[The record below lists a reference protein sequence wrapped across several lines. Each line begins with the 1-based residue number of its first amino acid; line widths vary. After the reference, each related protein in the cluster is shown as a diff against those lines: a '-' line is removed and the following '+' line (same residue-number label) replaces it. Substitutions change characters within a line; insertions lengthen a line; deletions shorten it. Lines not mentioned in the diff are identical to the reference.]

1 MLRPMGRATEV
12 VAMSDMMPPEGLTR
26 PLQPVWAT
34 LPSRRGAPTQVL
46 QDHAECGKHGDGQ
59 SSLQPPGTR
68 PAAPCLER
76 LVFVT
81 WICIGCAHE
90 IHQLR
95 RSVTES
101 PHLQGS
107 NARTVSGPL
116 GDSPLLAAIVT
127 ILGNSWTMRG
137 PLVVNAASTRHV
149 LGLELISPAKANRLR
164 CSVAV
169 FVCWAFLVAFGLG
182 FYLFQIV
189 IQPSLEDIGLNETWY
204 FHRDDWQAMPMYG
217 QDFLKLPLK
226 YVVIGHTGWQACEEK
241 YSCIDKMM
249 ETQRD
254 NLGRGFKDI
263 VPNFLVGGDGLLFE
277 GRGANVQ
284 AAMVRSWNVKSI
296 TIMFIGDFRTDEPNT
311 LQFEHVNILLEQL
324 VKKGVLEPDFVLY
337 GQCQLAHNTIPPGP
351 KIMDRLNELLHWDPK
366 DKNKCLH

>member
-1 MLRPMGRATEV
+1 MWSKSDAEADGPKPGTEV

-26 PLQPVWAT
+26 PLQPVVGNIT
-34 LPSRRGAPTQVL
+34 
-46 QDHAECGKHGDGQ
+46 Q
-59 SSLQPPGTR
+59 SSRVHVGHKFYKITQNV
-68 PAAPCLER
+68 EN
-76 LVFVT
+76 
-81 WICIGCAHE
+81 
-90 IHQLR
+90 
-95 RSVTES
+95 TEMVK
-101 PHLQGS
+101 G
-107 NARTVSGPL
+107 
-116 GDSPLLAAIVT
+116 
-127 ILGNSWTMRG
+127 
-137 PLVVNAASTRHV
+137 HV

-263 VPNFLVGGDGLLFE
+263 VPNFLSV
-277 GRGANVQ
+277 A
-284 AAMVRSWNVKSI
+284 
-296 TIMFIGDFRTDEPNT
+296 TGDFRTDEPNT